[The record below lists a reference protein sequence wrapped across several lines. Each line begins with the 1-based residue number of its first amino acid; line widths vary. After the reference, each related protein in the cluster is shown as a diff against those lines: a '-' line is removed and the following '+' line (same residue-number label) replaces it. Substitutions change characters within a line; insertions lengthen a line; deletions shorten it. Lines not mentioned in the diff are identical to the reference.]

1 MRKKL
6 KKVPSKK
13 KAKTVKKTEK
23 AKKIEK
29 PKFSILDEE
38 DEDAGKMDIA
48 ELANKL
54 TPKEKKTEED
64 SEEKVNKHKL
74 PGKHKLKYDSIFKG
88 KKTEVEEDTSGHRI
102 EGFDIDPFSSSHG
115 QKFDQAEY
123 DRLKK
128 LKEKVYE
135 LIIAKTEINIKNNRR
150 KPGRI
155 DFNRYFET
163 IAISMDNRDYSHAE
177 IFIELSWYFSENVF
191 SMFKL
196 LEPKWGAIIVRELSE
211 KYNIQK
217 IDGFEFI

>member
-6 KKVPSKK
+6 KTVSKK
-13 KAKTVKKTEK
+13 TAKPVKKVEKK

-29 PKFSILDEE
+29 PKFAVLDE
-38 DEDAGKMDIA
+38 DEDDGRMDIA

-54 TPKEKKTEED
+54 TPKEKKVEE
-64 SEEKVNKHKL
+64 EAGAEKVNKHKL

-88 KKTEVEEDTSGHRI
+88 KKNEVEEDNSGHRI
-102 EGFDIDPFSSSHG
+102 EGFDIDPLSISHG
-115 QKFDQAEY
+115 QKYDQAEY

-150 KPGRI
+150 KPGRV

-163 IAISMDNRDYSHAE
+163 IVSSMDNRDYSHAE
-177 IFIELSWYFSENVF
+177 VFIELSWYFSENVF